1 MAWFLVETESAVWNP
16 RSLCPVFTGMDQEP
30 AMSEVDSSA
39 ISRIAYEPRRGTL
52 SVWFRETGACYRYF
66 GVPPA
71 VHSAFAMAASKG
83 RFLNLHIR
91 DRYDFCRKAA

>member
-1 MAWFLVETESAVWNP
+1 MERDPVISEIES
-16 RSLCPVFTGMDQEP
+16 T
-30 AMSEVDSSA
+30 A

-66 GVPPA
+66 GVPAA
-71 VHSAFAMAASKG
+71 VYRAFAAAGSKG
-83 RFLNLHIR
+83 RFFNLHIR

>member
-1 MAWFLVETESAVWNP
+1 ME
-16 RSLCPVFTGMDQEP
+16 RDP
-30 AMSEVDSSA
+30 AMSEVESTA
-39 ISRIAYEPRRGTL
+39 ISRIVYEPRRGTL

-71 VHSAFAMAASKG
+71 VYRAFVMAASKG
-83 RFLNLHIR
+83 HFFNLHIR

>member
-1 MAWFLVETESAVWNP
+1 MP
-16 RSLCPVFTGMDQEP
+16 
-30 AMSEVDSSA
+30 EVDSTA
-39 ISRIAYEPRRGTL
+39 ISRIGYEPRRGTL

-71 VHSAFAMAASKG
+71 VHRAFAAAGSKG
-83 RFLNLHIR
+83 RYFNLHIR

>member
-1 MAWFLVETESAVWNP
+1 MEPNP
-16 RSLCPVFTGMDQEP
+16 
-30 AMSEVDSSA
+30 AASEVESTV
-39 ISRIAYEPRRGTL
+39 ISRIAYEPRRGIL

-71 VHSAFAMAASKG
+71 VYRAFAGAASKG
-83 RFLNLHIR
+83 RFFNLHIR